1 MCGGIRPP
9 GDAAH
14 CRRMLGRYRV
24 NRSLIAGALGALFV
38 VPAAQAA
45 PVVLNFDVTSG
56 GVTWEAIDNESAASD
71 FNLSGVAGGGSAFAI
86 NDASTANN
94 GDAYD
99 DAFAIAVNGETVP
112 TSGGTVDVVAG
123 AAGTTV
129 TADPV
134 VPAGFSANQQLFFFD
149 GDPLV
154 RLFFEITN
162 TGAAAT
168 TATIEWATDL
178 GADSN
183 STVEV
188 DSDGSGV
195 LGSNDRFVVFSDDG
209 ANDDPFTLFTFYG
222 GGAGETPSITGLF
235 DQDDVNS
242 LFELFLA
249 PGETKSLLFFGGVF
263 DTVTSSIG
271 EAAGFGSS
279 LTGTLNRLG
288 SDGFLTGLTDA
299 QLATVVNYAVPAP
312 APLALLGLGLAGLG
326 AARRRR
332 TR

>member
-1 MCGGIRPP
+1 M
-9 GDAAH
+9 
-14 CRRMLGRYRV
+14 

-45 PVVLNFDVTSG
+45 PVALDFDLTSG
-56 GVTWEAIDNESAASD
+56 GVNWLEIDNEVGTGD
-71 FNLSGVAGGGSAFAI
+71 FNLSGVTGSNAFGLW
-86 NDASTANN
+86 DATTANN
-94 GDAYD
+94 TDAYD
-99 DAFAIAVNGETVP
+99 DAFGLAVNGETVTTAGP
-112 TSGGTVDVVAG
+112 TVDVVAG
-123 AAGTTV
+123 ADGTTV

-149 GDPLV
+149 GDPLI

-162 TGAAAT
+162 TGGSAT
-168 TATIEWATDL
+168 TATIELASDL

-209 ANDDPFTLFTFYG
+209 NGDDPFTLFTFYG

-235 DQDDVNS
+235 DNDDVNS
-242 LFELFLA
+242 LFELLLA

-263 DTVTSSIG
+263 DTVTSSVG
-271 EAAGFGSS
+271 EAADFGTS

-288 SDGFLTGLTDA
+288 ADGFLTGLSDE
-299 QLATVVNYAVPAP
+299 QLATVVNYAVPTP

-326 AARRRR
+326 LAARRRR
-332 TR
+332 G

>member
-1 MCGGIRPP
+1 M
-9 GDAAH
+9 
-14 CRRMLGRYRV
+14 

-45 PVVLNFDVTSG
+45 PVATPIDVIAG
-56 GVTWEAIDNESAASD
+56 GVNWTEIENQVGSSD
-71 FNLSGVAGGGSAFAI
+71 FNLSGVTGLSAFGVQ
-86 NDASTANN
+86 DAATANN
-94 GDAYD
+94 DDAYD
-99 DAFAIAVNGETVP
+99 DAFGLAVNGETVRTAGP
-112 TSGGTVDVVAG
+112 TVDRVDDAT
-123 AAGTTV
+123 GTTV

-134 VPAGFSANQQLFFFD
+134 VPAGFSAEQQLFFFD
-149 GDPLV
+149 GDPLI

-162 TGAAAT
+162 TGGSAT
-168 TATIEWATDL
+168 TATIELATDL

-209 ANDDPFTLFTFYG
+209 ASDDPFTLFTFYG

-249 PGETKSLLFFGGVF
+249 PGETQSLLFFGGVF

-271 EAAGFGSS
+271 EAAGFGPS

-288 SDGFLTGLTDA
+288 ADGFLTGLSDE
-299 QLATVVNYAVPAP
+299 QLATVVNYAVPTP

-326 AARRRR
+326 LARRRR
-332 TR
+332 G

>member
-1 MCGGIRPP
+1 M
-9 GDAAH
+9 
-14 CRRMLGRYRV
+14 

-45 PVVLNFDVTSG
+45 PVDLDFDVTSG
-56 GVTWEAIDNESAASD
+56 GVNWIEIDNEVGSSD
-71 FNLSGVAGGGSAFAI
+71 FNLSGVTGSSAFGLWEAT
-86 NDASTANN
+86 TANN
-94 GDAYD
+94 DDAYD
-99 DAFAIAVNGETVP
+99 DAFGLAVNGETVTTAGP
-112 TSGGTVDVVAG
+112 TVDRVDG
-123 AAGTTV
+123 PDGTTV

-149 GDPLV
+149 GDPLI

-162 TGAAAT
+162 TGGS
-168 TATIEWATDL
+168 ATIELASDL

-209 ANDDPFTLFTFYG
+209 NGDDPFTLFTFYG

-235 DQDDVNS
+235 DNDDVNS
-242 LFELFLA
+242 LFELLLA
-249 PGETKSLLFFGGVF
+249 PGETKSLLLFGGVF
-263 DTVTSSIG
+263 DTVTSSVG
-271 EAAGFGSS
+271 EAADFGTS

-288 SDGFLTGLTDA
+288 ADGFLTGLSDE
-299 QLATVVNYAVPAP
+299 QLATVVNYAVPTP
-312 APLALLGLGLAGLG
+312 APLAVLGLGLAGIG
-326 AARRRR
+326 MAARRRP

>member
-1 MCGGIRPP
+1 M
-9 GDAAH
+9 
-14 CRRMLGRYRV
+14 
-24 NRSLIAGALGALFV
+24 NRSLIVGALGALFA

-45 PVVLNFDVTSG
+45 PVALNFDVASG
-56 GVTWEAIDNESAASD
+56 GAIWDGIDNETASGD
-71 FNLSGVAGGGSAFAI
+71 FNLSGVTGGSAFAI
-86 NDASTANN
+86 NDASTPNN
-94 GDAYD
+94 DDAYD
-99 DAFAIAVNGETVP
+99 DAFAIAVNGELVP
-112 TSGGTVDVVAG
+112 TSGATVDVVAG

-134 VPAGFSANQQLFFFD
+134 VPAGFSAEQQLFFFD

-154 RLFFEITN
+154 RMLFEITN

-178 GADSN
+178 GADSTN
-183 STVEV
+183 TTLEV
-188 DSDGSGV
+188 DRDGSGV
-195 LGSNDRFVVFSDDG
+195 LGSNDRFVVFSDNG
-209 ANDDPFTLFTFYG
+209 AGGDPFTLFTFYG

-235 DQDDVNS
+235 DGDDVNS

-249 PGETKSLLFFGGVF
+249 PGETKSLLFFGGLF

-271 EAAGFGSS
+271 EAADFGSS

-288 SDGFLTGLTDA
+288 ADGFLTGLTDE
-299 QLATVVNYAVPAP
+299 QLATVVNYAVPTP
-312 APLALLGLGLAGLG
+312 APLALLGLGLAGIG
-326 AARRRR
+326 MAARRRR